1 MDRSKINSAVDS
13 AFDSAFKNWSH
24 QIEKELYP
32 AAFADEYSWLRVKN
46 SVKINN
52 EFLKAALKEALAEL
66 FVS

>member
-46 SVKINN
+46 QQ
-52 EFLKAALKEALAEL
+52 
-66 FVS
+66 

>member
-1 MDRSKINSAVDS
+1 MDRGKINSAVDS

-32 AAFADEYSWLRVKN
+32 AAFSDEYSWLRVKN